1 MSQVIVVGAGNWG
14 RNLIRNFYQLG
25 ALAGVAEVNSDLR
38 AGICTQYPDILT
50 YEDYQDVLKADAQAV
65 VLATPAPMHY
75 ELAIA
80 ALEAGKDVFVEKPMT
95 LRAQEA
101 LRLAEYAD
109 KHSRILMV
117 GHLLLYQPA
126 ISWMREYLASGK
138 AGDVLHVA
146 TQRAK
151 LGKVRTQEN
160 VWWSFAPHDIS
171 VVLDLLGNPPLK
183 QVQAT
188 GHAMLQAGIEDNVD
202 VDLKFEGGQTAHIH
216 CSWYWPLNQRST
228 VVIAS
233 KQMLVYDEMSQT
245 VTVHDKGIDANL
257 NNRDEGSWA
266 VEVAASEPL
275 KIECEHFLYCLNTG
289 DKPRS
294 DGWNGVAVVEI
305 LEKVQEALSD

>member
-14 RNLIRNFYQLG
+14 RNLIRNFYELG
-25 ALAGVAEVNSDLR
+25 ALVGVAEVNSDLR
-38 AGICTQYPDILT
+38 ADISAKYPDLVT
-50 YEDYQDVLKADAQAV
+50 YADYQDVLQADAQAV
-65 VLATPAPMHY
+65 VLATHAPTHY
-75 ELAIA
+75 QLAIA

-95 LRAQEA
+95 LRTQEA
-101 LRLAEYAD
+101 LHLAEYAD
-109 KHSRILMV
+109 KRSLILMV

-126 ISWMREYLASGK
+126 INWMREYLASGK

-183 QVQAT
+183 QVQAS

-202 VDLKFEGGQTAHIH
+202 VDLRFKGGQTAHLH
-216 CSWYWPLNQRST
+216 CSWYWPFNQRRT

-233 KQMLVYDEMSQT
+233 EQMLVYDEISQT
-245 VTVHDKGIDANL
+245 VTVHDKGVDASL
-257 NNRDEGSWA
+257 NNRDEGSRC

-275 KIECEHFLYCLNTG
+275 KIECEHFLHCLNSR

-305 LEKVQEALSD
+305 LEKVQEVLSD